1 MFFKPI
7 TIEEIVIFMINLE
20 IFRKQT
26 RVNQFQITLCYY
38 LYKCVG
44 ENSNLTQELVSTS
57 FISFYQMHT
66 NLERPLD
73 RKSSHRFSLL
83 ETGHAGYFYIR
94 FGEYGVHSCNIM
106 E

>member
-1 MFFKPI
+1 
-7 TIEEIVIFMINLE
+7 MINLG

-44 ENSNLTQELVSTS
+44 ETSNLTQELVSTS

-66 NLERPLD
+66 NRERPLD